1 MSKTTN
7 LSALSDVV
15 STAGNNLKLTN
26 AGSNIELRADA
37 INTAIDFDPATATGG
52 ALFYNTA
59 DEGFYRFHR
68 STDNGNAWNM
78 DKEGRVTMPYQPCVG
93 GRVSHYNTSG
103 VKGGAGQCQ
112 LYDDGSIAAF
122 SHGLSINNNSVTV
135 PVDGVYHIQAEQLNI
150 GDALYFNIYING
162 VSVKHGY
169 VNTGGPFFGDYNV
182 TATVYLNSNDII
194 TFGYQTT
201 ASNRWEGPHSC
212 FSVFKIA

>member
-78 DKEGRVTMPYQPCVG
+78 DKEGRVTMPYQPMCHVINTVG
-93 GRVSHYNTSG
+93 GVWSANYYFSYNSVEVNIGNHYNSSTGTFTCPVAGIYEVNASG
-103 VKGGAGQCQ
+103 LFG
-112 LYDDGSIAAF
+112 
-122 SHGLSINNNSVTV
+122 NSSN
-135 PVDGVYHIQAEQLNI
+135 GYLRIHK
-150 GDALYFNIYING
+150 NG
-162 VSVKHGY
+162 VATGSHAHINTNGGNWWTQVHTQGYVSCAAGDSIKIYSQGTSFTGNSHPFMSVKL
-169 VNTGGPFFGDYNV
+169 V
-182 TATVYLNSNDII
+182 A
-194 TFGYQTT
+194 
-201 ASNRWEGPHSC
+201 
-212 FSVFKIA
+212 